1 MSKLQSPSLGSICNT
16 YLYEN
21 RPTHRSR
28 DSGSESTPL
37 KVILMFIPGRGALG
51 NPISMSCFFKYVVT
65 TFAHSTLY
73 WVGL

>member
-1 MSKLQSPSLGSICNT
+1 MSELLSPSTRSVST
-16 YLYEN
+16 THLYEK

-51 NPISMSCFFKYVVT
+51 NPISMSCFFKYPVT
-65 TFAHSTLY
+65 TPAHSTLY
-73 WVGL
+73 

>member
-1 MSKLQSPSLGSICNT
+1 MLKFQSQSLCSIYDA
-16 YLYEN
+16 YLYEK

-37 KVILMFIPGRGALG
+37 KVILMLIPGRGALG
-51 NPISMSCFFKYVVT
+51 SPTSISCFFKYVVT

-73 WVGL
+73 